1 MTGWRA
7 RPHRGDWG
15 ACAAIG
21 RLSSIWPILTEEL
34 AGTRPMLDKPPK
46 VPPAGLDP
54 ALLARFAAIVG
65 EKYAI
70 TDPALQAPYVVEMR
84 DLFHG
89 RTPMVLR
96 PASVAEVSAIVQL
109 ADETATPIV
118 PQGGNTGLVGGQI
131 PHHNEIVLSL
141 NRLDRIREVDPTSNT
156 ITCEAGVTLQRA
168 REAAAA
174 VDRLYPQL
182 LPSEGT
188 CTIGGNLSTNAGGT
202 AAIAHGIAR
211 SHALGL
217 EVVLADG
224 RVLNNLNKLKKDNT
238 GYDLKN
244 LFIGAEG
251 TLGIIT
257 AAVLRLVPRPRS
269 IETAFAGVASAEAA
283 LELLGLA
290 QNRTGGDVTSFEIM
304 TRRGIELVLEHA
316 AGCRDPLAAP
326 HDWYVLIELSS
337 QQREGL
343 REVLEEI
350 LAEGMAKSLVTD
362 ATIADS
368 LEQGKAFW
376 RIREMFGEVQRYAG
390 GSIKHD
396 VSVPVAAVPAI
407 IRDANAAVT
416 ALIPGVRPL
425 PFGHLGDGNIH
436 YNVSQPA
443 GADKAEYLGRWDEV
457 NAAVFAVVRK
467 YGGSIS
473 AEHGIGVMKR
483 DLLPSVKD
491 PVALDLM
498 RSLKRMLDPKNIL
511 NPGKVL

>member
-1 MTGWRA
+1 
-7 RPHRGDWG
+7 
-15 ACAAIG
+15 
-21 RLSSIWPILTEEL
+21 
-34 AGTRPMLDKPPK
+34 MLDKPQTK
-46 VPPAGLDP
+46 KLDP
-54 ALLARFAAIVG
+54 SLLARFAAIVG
-65 EKYAI
+65 ERYAV
-70 TDPALQAPYVVEMR
+70 TDPAAQAPYLVELR
-84 DLFHG
+84 GLYQGH
-89 RTPMVLR
+89 TPVVLR
-96 PASVAEVSAIVQL
+96 PSTVEEVSQILKL
-109 ADETATPIV
+109 ANDTATPIV

-131 PHHNEIVLSL
+131 PLHNEIVLSL
-141 NRLDRIREVDPTSNT
+141 NRLDRIREVDATSNT
-156 ITCEAGVTLQRA
+156 LTCEAGVTLQHA

-174 VDRLYPQL
+174 VDRLYPQV

-211 SHALGL
+211 SHVLGI

-269 IETAFAGVASAEAA
+269 VETAFAGVPSPEAA

-290 QNRTGGDVTSFEIM
+290 TERTGGEVTSFEIM
-304 TRRGIELVLEHA
+304 TRAGIELVLQY
-316 AGCRDPLAAP
+316 GSGVRDPLAETHP
-326 HDWYVLIELSS
+326 WYVLIELSS
-337 QQREGL
+337 QQREGF
-343 REVLEEI
+343 REVMEDV
-350 LAEGMAKSLVTD
+350 LAQGMERGVVND
-362 ATIADS
+362 AAIADS
-368 LEQGKAFW
+368 IEQGKAFW
-376 RIREMFGEVQRYAG
+376 RLRELFSEVQRHAG
-390 GSIKHD
+390 GSIKED
-396 VSVPVAAVPAI
+396 ISVPVAAVPAF
-407 IRDANAAVT
+407 IREANEAVGK
-416 ALIPGVRPL
+416 LIPGARPL

-436 YNVSQPA
+436 YNVSQPI
-443 GADKAEYLGRWDEV
+443 GADKDGFLKRWGEV
-457 NAAVFAVVRK
+457 NEVVFAVVKK

-473 AEHGIGVMKR
+473 AEHGIGLLKR

-498 RSLKRMLDPKNIL
+498 RGLKHLLDPKGVL

>member
-1 MTGWRA
+1 
-7 RPHRGDWG
+7 
-15 ACAAIG
+15 
-21 RLSSIWPILTEEL
+21 
-34 AGTRPMLDKPPK
+34 MLDKPPTSSDK
-46 VPPAGLDP
+46 KLDQK
-54 ALLARFAAIVG
+54 LLARFAAIVG
-65 EKYAI
+65 DKYAI
-70 TDPALQAPYVVEMR
+70 TDPQAQTPYLVEMR
-84 DLFHG
+84 DLFRGHS
-89 RTPMVLR
+89 PMVLR
-96 PASVAEVSAIVQL
+96 PASVAEVSAILQL
-109 ADETATPIV
+109 ANETATPIV

-141 NRLDRIREVDPTSNT
+141 NRLDRIREVDPTSYT

-188 CTIGGNLSTNAGGT
+188 CTIGGNLATNAGGT

-211 SHALGL
+211 AHALGL

-224 RVLNNLNKLKKDNT
+224 RVLNDLNKLKKDNT

-251 TLGIIT
+251 TLGVIT

-269 IETAFAGVASAEAA
+269 VETAFAGVASAEAA
-283 LELLGLA
+283 LELLGIA
-290 QNRTGGDVTSFEIM
+290 QERSGGDVTSFEIM
-304 TRRGIELVLEHA
+304 TRAGIKLVLRHA
-316 AGCRDPLAAP
+316 QGCRDPLASP
-326 HDWYVLIELSS
+326 HAWYVLMELSS

-343 REVLEEI
+343 RALLEAV
-350 LAEGMAKSLVTD
+350 LAEGMERGLVLD
-362 ATIADS
+362 ATIAES
-368 LEQGKAFW
+368 IEQGKAFW
-376 RIREMFGEVQRYAG
+376 RVREMFGEVQRYAG

-396 VSVPVAAVPAI
+396 ISVPVAAVPAF
-407 IRDANAAVT
+407 IREADAAVT
-416 ALIPGVRPL
+416 ALIPGARPL

-436 YNVSQPA
+436 YNVNQPV
-443 GADKAEYLGRWDEV
+443 GADKGEFLKRWDEV
-457 NAAVFAVVRK
+457 NAAVFAVVKK

-473 AEHGIGVMKR
+473 AEHGVGVMKR

-498 RSLKRMLDPKNIL
+498 RSLKRMLDPKGIL